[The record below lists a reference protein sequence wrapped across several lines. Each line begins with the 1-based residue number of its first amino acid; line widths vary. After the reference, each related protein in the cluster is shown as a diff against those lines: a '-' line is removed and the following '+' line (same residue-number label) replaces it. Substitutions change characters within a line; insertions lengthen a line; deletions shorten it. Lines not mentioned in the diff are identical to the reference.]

1 MASWRTLDRLGAQR
15 AGIDRVAVSAG
26 RIPVVWSDAHRDH
39 VPTLQAIDGVDHPHP
54 EVRSRPRLIREALV
68 AAGLADLIPADSH
81 ANRHIDGVHAPAYR
95 QFIEETCAEL
105 AEDEQLTPAGVSA
118 DPAVLGS
125 DRLAMKASYFAFGT
139 DAPLM
144 RGTYRAARSA
154 VTWP

>member
-1 MASWRTLDRLGAQR
+1 MAHAGPPGAQR
-15 AGIDRVAVSAG
+15 ARIDRVAVSAG

-68 AAGLADLIPADSH
+68 AAGLADLIPADSCDDLLVD
-81 ANRHIDGVHAPAYR
+81 RVHAPAYR
-95 QFIEETCAEL
+95 QFIEQACAEL

-125 DRLAMKASYFAFGT
+125 DRLAMKGELF
-139 DAPLM
+139 
-144 RGTYRAARSA
+144 RVRHRRSA
-154 VTWP
+154 HARDIPGGAVGR